1 MTPTLFAGLILFSS
15 VTAFTPGP
23 NNLLALASGAN
34 YGYRKTLPHILGVC
48 IGFTIMLFLVAA
60 GLGRLFKA
68 VPAAYLILK
77 YAAFAYLVYLAW
89 KIAASTSI
97 DKNREKKETD
107 KPITFLGS
115 VAFQWINPKAWIAS
129 VTVVASFTV
138 PEAFWASLCV
148 GSAANIILV
157 FSAVSSWALFGTI
170 VKTWLSDPLRLRI
183 FNVTMGVLLVV
194 SILPS
199 LWHPV

>member
-34 YGYRKTLPHILGVC
+34 YGYRRTLPHILGVC
-48 IGFTIMLFLVAA
+48 LGFAIMLFLVAA

-68 VPAAYLILK
+68 VPSAYLLLK

-89 KIAASTSI
+89 KIATSKSI
-97 DKNREKKETD
+97 GESRENRETA

-115 VAFQWINPKAWIAS
+115 AAFQWVNPKAWIAS

-138 PEAFWASLCV
+138 PETFWQSLCI
-148 GSAANIILV
+148 GGAANIILA
-157 FSAVSSWALFGTI
+157 FSAVSTWALFGTI

-199 LWHPV
+199 LWHPA